1 MSSSHHDHP
10 AAPPSVAAFRRATNL
25 ELFLDLV
32 FVFAIAQLAILL
44 AHDLTW
50 AGAGRGGLMAWLV
63 WWQWSQFAWAG
74 SGVDFEA
81 KAGARLTVMA
91 SIPIALAMA
100 VAIPDAFH
108 ATGPLFGIAYAL
120 AQVAAL
126 AILGH
131 GMWSTP
137 ARRDTFITYAMLAS
151 IGPLL
156 VAVGGWLPEPWRTGL
171 WIVAGLAGIVGAL
184 AGGARREG
192 AEVHHWSIDPGHFSE
207 RHALFVIIVLGEVV
221 VAAGANVG
229 GALSTAAT
237 LAALGSAA
245 FVACVIWWMY
255 FAYVP
260 KITEHALAHA
270 SPATRGNLA
279 RDLLTFAHFPLVFGV
294 LALAVV
300 VKHVVKDPGHALPL
314 ADRAMLAAS
323 IGATVGGFVA
333 VHLRYNG
340 GVAIERPITMVVLGP
355 VVVLAGGM
363 VPGAALLAVVGASYL
378 AMHAVTMRLL
388 EQRLAEGRARQA
400 AHAR

>member
-1 MSSSHHDHP
+1 MSSHQPS
-10 AAPPSVAAFRRATNL
+10 AAVETFRRATNL

-50 AGAGRGGLMAWLV
+50 AGVGRGVLMAWLV

-74 SGVDFEA
+74 SGVDFEG

-91 SIPIALAMA
+91 SIPVTLVMA
-100 VAIPDAFH
+100 VALPDAFH
-108 ATGPLFGIAYAL
+108 ATGPLFGIAYGL

-137 ARRDTFITYAMLAS
+137 ARRATFVTYAMLAS

-156 VAVGGWLPEPWRTGL
+156 VAVGGCLPDPWRTGL
-171 WIVAGLAGIVGAL
+171 WITAAVAGIVGAL
-184 AGGARREG
+184 VGGARRPG

-229 GALSTAAT
+229 GALAVGAL

-245 FVACVIWWMY
+245 FVACAVWWMY

-260 KITEHALAHA
+260 KVTEHALAHA
-270 SPATRGNLA
+270 SPATRGNVA
-279 RDLLTFAHFPLVFGV
+279 RDMLTFGHFPLVFGV

-314 ADRAMLAAS
+314 ADRGMLAAS
-323 IGATVGGFVA
+323 VGATICGFMA
-333 VHLRYNG
+333 VHLRHNG
-340 GVAIERPITMVVLGP
+340 GVAIERPIVACVLAPAVVVLG
-355 VVVLAGGM
+355 GE
-363 VPGAALLAVVGASYL
+363 VPGAALLVLVG
-378 AMHAVTMRLL
+378 VT
-388 EQRLAEGRARQA
+388 
-400 AHAR
+400 